1 MDTFN
6 NLRMSVLETPRV
18 PVAESELVQFA
29 DRLNQFFTDLLRSMT
44 ELPVPVVALVTVNN
58 PQT

>member
-29 DRLNQFFTDLLRSMT
+29 DRLDQFFTDLLRSMT
-44 ELPVPVVALVTVNN
+44 ELPVPAVALVTVNN

>member
-29 DRLNQFFTDLLRSMT
+29 DWLDQFFTDLLRSMT